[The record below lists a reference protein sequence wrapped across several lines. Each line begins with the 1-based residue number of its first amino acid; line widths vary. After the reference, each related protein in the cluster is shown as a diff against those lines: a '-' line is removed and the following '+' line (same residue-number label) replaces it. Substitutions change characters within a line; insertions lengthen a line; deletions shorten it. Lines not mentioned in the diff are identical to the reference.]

1 MLIIRA
7 TSPTADVAVPDGHL
21 LNGRHIAGA
30 TLAFAV
36 IYGVVLGLQAPDRIF
51 MRFAAMDSGGE
62 LAIQDMIRRGYR
74 PGVDFAYPYGLLGLL
89 VGRAWYGLCGASPA
103 AYYGLVALG
112 MAGSAW
118 GLARLAVARRVGA
131 AGWALIGLAI
141 PDLTLVGSF
150 TSTQVIEQALLI
162 HALAEVARGRRGAAL
177 AILAACG
184 FVKPALAGVV
194 GVAVLAAAG
203 IDRKGREGWAR
214 TLRPAAIV
222 TLGLAAV
229 LAAAFGPMSVLRT
242 ATPAAGAAIYRA
254 AGYGFFFGRGREFWL
269 LPGAGLRAYF
279 RHEVGFW
286 LLGTALLA
294 WGGVAAAARLARGG
308 GTADERRDAGL
319 VATCAAGHLV
329 FVCALFGHRWTWVY
343 SLPLLIAGLAVL
355 SKRSPRLRWA
365 AWGLAACLLVNDRS
379 KVAAWQQ
386 LRTTRSP
393 SAATLG
399 LWATPASRAEWE
411 RALELT
417 RGRRPVLLA
426 MCDGAAALVPGF
438 APPEVGYL
446 VPGGLLPAEA
456 RRKVEQLRTATAVIA
471 FRLPDADRIACGP
484 QLRAALAD
492 AELVLDGADLQVYLR
507 PPR

>member
-7 TSPTADVAVPDGHL
+7 NPPIADAALPTSPASS
-21 LNGRHIAGA
+21 RRRIACV

-51 MRFAAMDSGGE
+51 IRFAAMDSGGE
-62 LAIQDMIRRGYR
+62 LAIQSMIRRGYR
-74 PGVDFAYPYGLLGLL
+74 PGVEFAYPYGLLGLL
-89 VGRAWYGLCGASPA
+89 VGRAWYGLVGPSPGA
-103 AYYGLVALG
+103 YHGLVALG

-118 GLARLAVARRVGA
+118 GLARLAVAGRVGP
-131 AGWALIGLAI
+131 AGWALIALAI

-162 HALAEVARGRRGAAL
+162 HALAEVASGRRGAAL
-177 AILAACG
+177 ALLAACG
-184 FVKPALAGVV
+184 FVKPALAFVV
-194 GVAVLAAAG
+194 GLAVMAAAG
-203 IDRKGREGWAR
+203 VDRTDRAAWAR
-214 TLRPAAIV
+214 TLRPPLIV
-222 TLGLAAV
+222 VLGLGAT
-229 LAAAFGPMSVLRT
+229 LAAAFGPVSVLRT
-242 ATPAAGAAIYRA
+242 LTPTAGAAIYRA
-254 AGYGFFFGRGREFWL
+254 SGYGFFFGRGREFWI
-269 LPGAGLRAYF
+269 LPGAGLRDYF
-279 RHEVGFW
+279 RYEVGFW

-308 GTADERRDAGL
+308 GSADDRRDSEL
-319 VATCAAGHLV
+319 VATCAAAHILFV
-329 FVCALFGHRWTWVY
+329 FALFGHRWTWVY
-343 SLPLLIAGLAVL
+343 SLPMLVAGLAVL
-355 SKRSPRLRWA
+355 AKRGPRLRWS

-386 LRTTRSP
+386 LRATRAP

-399 LWATPASRAEWE
+399 LWATPAGRAEWE

-426 MCDGAAALVPGF
+426 MCDGAAALFPGF

-456 RRKVEQLRTATAVIA
+456 RRKVEQLRNASAVIA
-471 FRLPDADRIACGP
+471 FRLPDADRIASEP
-484 QLRAALAD
+484 EFRAALAD
-492 AELVLDGADLQVYLR
+492 AELALDGSDLRVYLR
-507 PPR
+507 RPR